1 MSKNIV
7 VNLTEQELA
16 TLISSLLFSC
26 SINVVSDT
34 GEEFQRELFDLAKKL
49 KEHKQDVV
57 LDKIQFLKEESY
69 EDSLSENVLEEF
81 KSNLKDIVTFE
92 QI

>member
-1 MSKNIV
+1 MSKNV
-7 VNLTEQELA
+7 VVSLSEQEVS

-34 GEEFQRELFDLAKKL
+34 GEDFQKELLNLAKKI
-49 KEHKQDVV
+49 KEQKQDIV

-69 EDSLSENVLEEF
+69 EDSLSELVLEEF
-81 KSNLKDIVTFE
+81 KGNIKNIVTFD
-92 QI
+92 QV

>member
-7 VNLTEQELA
+7 VNLSEQEVS

-34 GEEFQRELFDLAKKL
+34 GEDFQKELLDLAKKL
-49 KEHKQDVV
+49 KEQKQDIV

-69 EDSLSENVLEEF
+69 EDSLSETVLEEF
-81 KSNLKDIVTFE
+81 KENIKSIVTFE
-92 QI
+92 QV

>member
-7 VNLTEQELA
+7 VNLTDQELS

-34 GEEFQRELFDLAKKL
+34 GEDFQKELLELAKKL
-49 KEHKQDVV
+49 KEHKQDII

-69 EDSLSENVLEEF
+69 EDSLSEIVLEEF
-81 KSNLKDIVTFE
+81 KTNLKDVITFD

>member
-7 VNLTEQELA
+7 VSLSEQEVS

-34 GEEFQRELFDLAKKL
+34 GEDFQKELLNLAKKI
-49 KEHKQDVV
+49 KEQKQDIV

-69 EDSLSENVLEEF
+69 EDSLSELVLEEF
-81 KSNLKDIVTFE
+81 KGNIKNIVTFD
-92 QI
+92 QV